1 VGTAHLT
8 LIEKVQDVSMPILK
22 SAISGKQMEE
32 NEGMTIFTLVNLLQ
46 NRALPTPRSPW
57 SLKEN
62 RIAYT
67 FLQDGK
73 KPSASLTY
81 RQLDAKARTIA
92 VYLQSRLSPGER
104 VLLVYPQGLEAIAA
118 FFGCLYAGVVAIP
131 APAPEAARMKRVLP
145 RLEAIAVDAGAS
157 LILTTTSLLTNRD
170 GNHLTFK
177 ARSFVS
183 RLNGRASLLL
193 KYYLT
198 EGEIAQKTPQLAT
211 IPWMATEKIPSQLAA
226 QWQQP
231 EINGDTLAYL
241 QYTSGS
247 TSTPKGVMLDH
258 NNLMGHLAALQQAC
272 GYKADLTPLAPLKCV
287 RVASRSRSGEN
298 YSPLVAGEELGERLT
313 EKYCDSNSVT
323 VTWMPYFHDYG
334 LVEGIL
340 APLYN
345 GTPCYLMSP
354 MTFIKQPL
362 RWLKAISHYRATHS
376 QAPNFAYAYCL
387 KRITPEE
394 RATLDLSCWQA
405 AGNAAEPIN
414 PEVMEQFCQT
424 FESCGFRRQTFAPAY
439 GLAEATLL
447 VTTSRRTDAP
457 VFCTVSAEELAQNRI
472 VLTPTGQRL
481 AGSGR
486 LLGNTVV
493 AIVHPEKLTRCAS
506 DEVGEI
512 WVASAGVARGYW
524 QRPDAT
530 QETFEA
536 STADSGEG
544 PFLRTGDLGFIK
556 DGELF
561 VTGRLKDLIIIRG
574 ENYYPQDIEWVVEKS
589 HGALR
594 PNYGA
599 AFAIEVDGVEQL
611 VIAFEVE
618 RGVSKNLN
626 VDEVVGAIRNAV
638 AEHYELP
645 VYGVVLLKRGSILK
659 TSSGKIQRQACR
671 KAFVDGSLDSIAIW
685 TLESASSQLESVP
698 QNDVEFLL
706 VEVWQRVLGI
716 TSIST
721 KDNFFELG
729 GDSLK
734 SAVVLA
740 EVEKVFVKNL
750 LLASLVAAPTI
761 KQLAKFIV
769 LENRKEE
776 FTSLIPINPNGNKR
790 PLFYVHNIGG
800 GGLDS
805 ASTLVR
811 YLDSERPFYGFQ
823 AVGLDGEKAPYTR
836 IEDMVEHYIQE
847 IQTVQ
852 PEGPYLLVGACIGG
866 NIAFEMAQQLK
877 KQNQQVLLVVMIDS
891 LNPLITQEQKM
902 QTWNHWIS
910 SGKQNRREKLIKS
923 GLSVNQ
929 IKNILKVWEANY
941 KIIINHVPQVYS
953 GRVVYFSAREN
964 RDLLFGHQFDPMQPN
979 GWNNWVSC
987 GIEIIEVSG
996 SHLTMHFEAHVRE
1009 LAEKLNACLEEVD
1022 GVLLPDRK

>member
-1 VGTAHLT
+1 MAL
-8 LIEKVQDVSMPILK
+8 
-22 SAISGKQMEE
+22 
-32 NEGMTIFTLVNLLQ
+32 FTLVNLLQ
-46 NRALPTPRSPW
+46 NLASQHPVRAASPHG
-57 SLKEN
+57 N

-67 FLQDGK
+67 FLEDGE

-81 RQLDAKARTIA
+81 RSLDEKARAIA
-92 VYLQSRLSPGER
+92 TYLQSQLSVGDR
-104 VLLVYPQGLEAIAA
+104 VLLVYPQGLESIVA

-131 APAPEAARMKRVLP
+131 APAPEAARLKRILP
-145 RLEAIAVDAGAS
+145 RLEAIAADAGAS
-157 LILTTTSLLTNRD
+157 LILTTASLLANRD
-170 GNHLTFK
+170 GNPLTFK

-193 KYYLT
+193 NYYLA

-211 IPWMATEKIPSQLAA
+211 IPWTATEKIPAQLAA
-226 QWQQP
+226 QWRQP

-258 NNLMGHLAALQQAC
+258 KNLMCHLAELQEAC
-272 GYKADLTPLAPLKCV
+272 GY
-287 RVASRSRSGEN
+287 
-298 YSPLVAGEELGERLT
+298 
-313 EKYCDSNSVT
+313 DSHSVT

-340 APLYN
+340 EPLYN

-354 MTFIKQPL
+354 MAFIKQPL

-387 KRITPEE
+387 RRITSEE

-405 AGNAAEPIN
+405 AGNGAESIN
-414 PEVMEQFCQT
+414 PQVMEQFCQQ
-424 FESCGFRRQTFAPAY
+424 FEPCGFRQSAFAPAY
-439 GLAEATLL
+439 GLAEATLI
-447 VTTSRRTDAP
+447 VTTSQRTDDP
-457 VFCTVSAEELAQNRI
+457 VFCTVSAEALAQNRI
-472 VLTPTGQRL
+472 ALASTGQRL

-486 LLGNTVV
+486 LLGNNVV
-493 AIVHPEKLTRCAS
+493 AIVNPETLTRCAA

-512 WVASAGVARGYW
+512 WVSSAGVARGYW

-530 QETFEA
+530 QETFRAYLAE
-536 STADSGEG
+536 TGEG

-556 DGELF
+556 YGELF

-589 HGALR
+589 HPALR

-611 VIAFEVE
+611 VIAIEVE
-618 RGVSKNLN
+618 RQKSKNLN

-645 VYGVVLLKRGSILK
+645 VYGVVLLKRGSIPK

-685 TLESASSQLESVP
+685 TLASASVQQETTAHNDLEFQLV
-698 QNDVEFLL
+698 QI
-706 VEVWQRVLGI
+706 WQRVLGI
-716 TSIST
+716 SPIST

-734 SAVVLA
+734 AAVVVA
-740 EVEKVFVKNL
+740 EVEKIFDRNL
-750 LLASLVAAPTI
+750 PLASLVEAPTI
-761 KQLAKFIV
+761 EQLANFIIQ
-769 LENRKEE
+769 ENRRKE
-776 FTSLIPINPNGNKR
+776 FRALVPINLNGNKR
-790 PLFYVHNIGG
+790 PLFYVHSI

-805 ASTLVR
+805 VSTLVR
-811 YLDSERPFYGFQ
+811 YLDPERPFYGFQ

-836 IEDMVEHYIQE
+836 IEDMVEHYIQD

-852 PEGPYLLVGACIGG
+852 PEDPYLLVGGCTGG

-877 KQNQQVLLVVMIDS
+877 KRGQQVLLVVMVDS
-891 LNPLITQEQKM
+891 LNPLITQERKM

-910 SGKQNRREKLIKS
+910 SGKQNRREKLINS
-923 GLSVNQ
+923 GLNINQ
-929 IKNILKVWEANY
+929 VENILKVWEANY
-941 KIIINHVPQVYS
+941 QIIINHVPQMYS
-953 GRVVYFSAREN
+953 GRVVYLAATEN
-964 RDLLFGHQFDPMQPN
+964 RKQEFGHQFDPMQPN
-979 GWNNWVSC
+979 GWNSLVAG
-987 GIEIIEVSG
+987 GIEIIEVPG
-996 SHLTMHFEAHVRE
+996 SHLTLHFEAHVRV

-1022 GVLLPDRK
+1022 GVLLPERK

>member
-1 VGTAHLT
+1 MS
-8 LIEKVQDVSMPILK
+8 DR
-22 SAISGKQMEE
+22 
-32 NEGMTIFTLVNLLQ
+32 TLVNLLH
-46 NRALPTPRSPW
+46 NRASQQPDQT
-57 SLKEN
+57 
-62 RIAYT
+62 AYT
-67 FLQDGK
+67 FLVDGENE
-73 KPSASLTY
+73 SANLTY
-81 RQLDAKARTIA
+81 RSLDEKARAIA
-92 VYLQSRLSPGER
+92 VYLESQLSIGER

-145 RLEAIAVDAGAS
+145 RLEAIAADARAS
-157 LILTTTSLLTNRD
+157 LILTSASLLANSD
-170 GNHLTFK
+170 GNHLMFK
-177 ARSFVS
+177 AKSSVS
-183 RLNGRASLLL
+183 RLNGRVSLLL
-193 KYYLT
+193 NYYLA
-198 EGEIAQKTPQLAT
+198 GGAIAQKTPQIAT
-211 IPWMATEKIPSQLAA
+211 IPWIATEKIPSQLAA

-258 NNLMGHLAALQQAC
+258 KNLMGHLAELQQAC
-272 GYKADLTPLAPLKCV
+272 GYKADLTPLTPLPY
-287 RVASRSRSGEN
+287 RGMGETIS
-298 YSPLVAGEELGERLT
+298 YLLAREGLGERLT
-313 EKYCDSNSVT
+313 ENYCDSHSVT

-387 KRITPEE
+387 KRITPSE
-394 RATLDLSCWQA
+394 RATLDLSSWQA

-414 PEVMEQFCQT
+414 PEVIEQFCQM
-424 FESCGFRRQTFAPAY
+424 FEPCGFRRQTFAPAY

-447 VTTSRRTDAP
+447 VTTSRKTDDP
-457 VFCTVSAEELAQNRI
+457 VFCTVSASELAQNRL

-486 LLGNTVV
+486 LLENTVV

-512 WVASAGVARGYW
+512 WVASAGVAQGYW

-530 QETFEA
+530 QETFQA
-536 STADSGEG
+536 STADMGEG
-544 PFLRTGDLGFIK
+544 LFLRTGDLGFIQ

-594 PNYGA
+594 PGCGA

-671 KAFVDGSLDSIAIW
+671 KAFVDGSLDSISIW
-685 TLESASSQLESVP
+685 TLESASTQLESVP
-698 QNDVEFLL
+698 QNDVEFQL
-706 VEVWQRVLGI
+706 VQIWQRVLGI
-716 TSIST
+716 SAIST

-740 EVEKVFVKNL
+740 EVEKVLGKNL
-750 LLASLVAAPTI
+750 PLASLVAAPTI
-761 KQLAKFIV
+761 EKLANFI
-769 LENRKEE
+769 LRENRKEE

-790 PLFYVHNIGG
+790 PLFYVHSI

-836 IEDMVEHYIQE
+836 IEDMVKHYIQE
-847 IQTVQ
+847 IKTVQ
-852 PEGPYLLVGACIGG
+852 PEDPYLLVGGCIGG

-877 KQNQQVLLVVMIDS
+877 KQNQQVLLVVMVDS

-910 SGKQNRREKLIKS
+910 SGKQNRREKLINS

-929 IKNILKVWEANY
+929 VENILKVWEANY

-964 RDLLFGHQFDPMQPN
+964 RDLSFGYQFDPMQPN
-979 GWNNWVSC
+979 GWNNWVSG

-996 SHLTMHFEAHVRE
+996 SHLTMHFETHVRE
-1009 LAEKLNACLEEVD
+1009 FAEKLNACLEELD
-1022 GVLLPDRK
+1022 CVLLPERR

>member
-1 VGTAHLT
+1 MS
-8 LIEKVQDVSMPILK
+8 DV
-22 SAISGKQMEE
+22 
-32 NEGMTIFTLVNLLQ
+32 TLVSCLRDRLSQ
-46 NRALPTPRSPW
+46 YPDQ
-57 SLKEN
+57 
-62 RIAYT
+62 IAYT
-67 FLQDGK
+67 FLENGE

-81 RQLDAKARTIA
+81 RQLDAKARAIA

-145 RLEAIAVDAGAS
+145 RLEAIASDAGAS
-157 LILTTTSLLTNRD
+157 LILTSASLLANSD

-177 ARSFVS
+177 AKSSVS

-193 KYYLT
+193 NYYLA
-198 EGEIAQKTPQLAT
+198 EGEIAQKTPQIAT
-211 IPWMATEKIPSQLAA
+211 IPWIATEKIPSQLAA

-258 NNLMGHLAALQQAC
+258 KNLMGHLAELQQAC
-272 GYKADLTPLAPLKCV
+272 GYKADLTPLTPLPYKGM
-287 RVASRSRSGEN
+287 GETI
-298 YSPLVAGEELGERLT
+298 SPLLAGEGLGEKLT
-313 EKYCDSNSVT
+313 ENYCDSHSVT

-354 MTFIKQPL
+354 MAFIKQPL

-387 KRITPEE
+387 KRTTKEE

-447 VTTSRRTDAP
+447 VTTSRKTDHP
-457 VFCTVSAEELAQNRI
+457 VFCTVSAEELAQNRL

-486 LLGNTVV
+486 LLENTVV

-524 QRPDAT
+524 QRPNAT
-530 QETFEA
+530 QETFRA
-536 STADSGEG
+536 STADTKEG
-544 PFLRTGDLGFIK
+544 AFLRTGDLGFIK

-599 AFAIEVDGVEQL
+599 A
-611 VIAFEVE
+611 
-618 RGVSKNLN
+618 
-626 VDEVVGAIRNAV
+626 
-638 AEHYELP
+638 
-645 VYGVVLLKRGSILK
+645 
-659 TSSGKIQRQACR
+659 
-671 KAFVDGSLDSIAIW
+671 
-685 TLESASSQLESVP
+685 
-698 QNDVEFLL
+698 
-706 VEVWQRVLGI
+706 
-716 TSIST
+716 
-721 KDNFFELG
+721 
-729 GDSLK
+729 
-734 SAVVLA
+734 LA
-740 EVEKVFVKNL
+740 QEKVM
-750 LLASLVAAPTI
+750 
-761 KQLAKFIV
+761 
-769 LENRKEE
+769 
-776 FTSLIPINPNGNKR
+776 
-790 PLFYVHNIGG
+790 
-800 GGLDS
+800 
-805 ASTLVR
+805 
-811 YLDSERPFYGFQ
+811 
-823 AVGLDGEKAPYTR
+823 EKHR
-836 IEDMVEHYIQE
+836 
-847 IQTVQ
+847 
-852 PEGPYLLVGACIGG
+852 
-866 NIAFEMAQQLK
+866 FE
-877 KQNQQVLLVVMIDS
+877 
-891 LNPLITQEQKM
+891 
-902 QTWNHWIS
+902 
-910 SGKQNRREKLIKS
+910 
-923 GLSVNQ
+923 
-929 IKNILKVWEANY
+929 
-941 KIIINHVPQVYS
+941 
-953 GRVVYFSAREN
+953 
-964 RDLLFGHQFDPMQPN
+964 PMQPK
-979 GWNNWVSC
+979 GWNSLLAG
-987 GIEIIEVSG
+987 GIELYEVSG
-996 SHLTMHFEAHVRE
+996 SHITMHFEPHVRE

-1022 GVLLPDRK
+1022 GVLLPERR

>member
-1 VGTAHLT
+1 MS
-8 LIEKVQDVSMPILK
+8 DR
-22 SAISGKQMEE
+22 
-32 NEGMTIFTLVNLLQ
+32 TLVNLLH
-46 NRALPTPRSPW
+46 NRASQQPDQT
-57 SLKEN
+57 
-62 RIAYT
+62 AYT
-67 FLQDGK
+67 FLVDGENE
-73 KPSASLTY
+73 SGNLTY
-81 RQLDAKARTIA
+81 RSLDEKARAIA
-92 VYLQSRLSPGER
+92 VYLQSWLSPGER

-145 RLEAIAVDAGAS
+145 RLEAIAADAGAS
-157 LILTTTSLLTNRD
+157 LILTSASLLANSD
-170 GNHLTFK
+170 GNHLMFK
-177 ARSFVS
+177 AKSSVS

-193 KYYLT
+193 NYYLVG
-198 EGEIAQKTPQLAT
+198 GEIAQKTPQIGT
-211 IPWMATEKIPSQLAA
+211 IPWIATEKIPSHLAA

-258 NNLMGHLAALQQAC
+258 KNLMGHLAELQQAC
-272 GYKADLTPLAPLKCV
+272 GYKADLTPLSALPYKGM
-287 RVASRSRSGEN
+287 GETI
-298 YSPLVAGEELGERLT
+298 SPLLQGEGLGERLT
-313 EKYCDSNSVT
+313 ENYCDSHSVT

-354 MTFIKQPL
+354 MAFIKQPL

-387 KRITPEE
+387 KRITSEE

-414 PEVMEQFCQT
+414 PEVIEQFCQM
-424 FESCGFRRQTFAPAY
+424 FEPCGFRRQTFAPAY
-439 GLAEATLL
+439 GLAEATLV
-447 VTTSRRTDAP
+447 VTTSLRTDYP
-457 VFCTVSAEELAQNRI
+457 VFCTVSAEELAQNRL

-486 LLGNTVV
+486 LLENTVV

-530 QETFEA
+530 QETFGA
-536 STADSGEG
+536 FTADTGEG
-544 PFLRTGDLGFIK
+544 AFLRTGDLGFIQ

-626 VDEVVGAIRNAV
+626 VDQVVGAIRNAV

-671 KAFVDGSLDSIAIW
+671 KAFVDGSLDSIAVW
-685 TLESASSQLESVP
+685 TLESASTQPESVP
-698 QNDVEFLL
+698 QNDVEFQL
-706 VEVWQRVLGI
+706 VQIWQKVLGI
-716 TSIST
+716 SPIST

-734 SAVVLA
+734 TAVVVAELEEIFSQAIPSAILA
-740 EVEKVFVKNL
+740 E
-750 LLASLVAAPTI
+750 APTI
-761 KQLAKFIV
+761 EQLANLFVQKYWKKIGS
-769 LENRKEE
+769 R
-776 FTSLIPINPNGNKR
+776 SLVSIKPSGCKR
-790 PLFYVHNIGG
+790 PFFYVHGISGFG
-800 GGLDS
+800 F
-805 ASTLVR
+805 APTLAR
-811 YLDSERPFYGFQ
+811 YLHPERPLYGLQ
-823 AVGLDGEKAPYTR
+823 AVGLDGEAAPYTR
-836 IEDMVEHYIQE
+836 IEDVVMYYIQE

-852 PEGPYLLVGACIGG
+852 PEGSYLLGGQCSGG
-866 NIAFEMAQQLK
+866 NIAFAMAQELK
-877 KQNQQVLLVVMIDS
+877 KRGQQVLLVVMSDS
-891 LNPLITQEQKM
+891 HNPFIEEEQRVE
-902 QTWNHWIS
+902 WLHHWRS
-910 SGKQNRREKLIKS
+910 FGKQRDREKLISS
-923 GLSVNQ
+923 GFSLRQVDNT
-929 IKNILKVWEANY
+929 LKVIEANHQ
-941 KIIINHVPQVYS
+941 ILVNHQPQRYS
-953 GRVVYFSAREN
+953 GRVVYFSAQEN
-964 RDLLFGHQFDPMQPN
+964 QEYLKEYANHFDPTQPN
-979 GWNNWVSC
+979 GWNNWVDG
-987 GIEIIEVSG
+987 GIEVIGVPGRHGTYHNEP
-996 SHLTMHFEAHVRE
+996 HVRV

-1022 GVLLPDRK
+1022 SVLLSERR

>member
-1 VGTAHLT
+1 MS
-8 LIEKVQDVSMPILK
+8 DR
-22 SAISGKQMEE
+22 
-32 NEGMTIFTLVNLLQ
+32 TLVNLLH
-46 NRALPTPRSPW
+46 NRASQQPDQT
-57 SLKEN
+57 
-62 RIAYT
+62 AYT
-67 FLQDGK
+67 FLVDGENE
-73 KPSASLTY
+73 SGNLTY
-81 RQLDAKARTIA
+81 RSLDEKARAIA

-145 RLEAIAVDAGAS
+145 RLEAIASDAGAS
-157 LILTTTSLLTNRD
+157 LILTSASLLANSD

-177 ARSFVS
+177 AKSSVS

-193 KYYLT
+193 NYYLV
-198 EGEIAQKTPQLAT
+198 GGAIAQKTPQIAT
-211 IPWMATEKIPSQLAA
+211 IPWIATEKIPSQLAA

-258 NNLMGHLAALQQAC
+258 KNLMGHLAELQQAC
-272 GYKADLTPLAPLKCV
+272 GYKADLTPLPYKGM
-287 RVASRSRSGEN
+287 GETI
-298 YSPLVAGEELGERLT
+298 SPLLQGEGLGERLT
-313 EKYCDSNSVT
+313 ENYCDSHSVT

-354 MTFIKQPL
+354 MAFIKQPL

-387 KRITPEE
+387 KRITSEE

-414 PEVMEQFCQT
+414 PEVIEQFCQT
-424 FESCGFRRQTFAPAY
+424 FEPCGFRRQTFAPGY
-439 GLAEATLL
+439 GLAEATLV
-447 VTTSRRTDAP
+447 VTTSRKTDNP
-457 VFCTVSAEELAQNRI
+457 VFCTVSAEELAQNRL

-486 LLGNTVV
+486 LLENTVV

-512 WVASAGVARGYW
+512 WVASAGVAQGYW

-530 QETFEA
+530 QETFGA
-536 STADSGEG
+536 SIADTGEG
-544 PFLRTGDLGFIK
+544 AFLRTGDLGFIQ

-561 VTGRLKDLIIIRG
+561 VRGRLKDLIIIRG

-618 RGVSKNLN
+618 RGLSKNLN

-698 QNDVEFLL
+698 QNDVEFQL
-706 VEVWQRVLGI
+706 VQIWQKVLGI
-716 TSIST
+716 SPIST

-734 SAVVLA
+734 TAVVVAELEEIFSQAIPSAILA
-740 EVEKVFVKNL
+740 E
-750 LLASLVAAPTI
+750 APTI
-761 KQLAKFIV
+761 EQLANLFVQKYWKKIGS
-769 LENRKEE
+769 R
-776 FTSLIPINPNGNKR
+776 SLVSIKPSGCKR
-790 PLFYVHNIGG
+790 PFFYVHGISGFG
-800 GGLDS
+800 F
-805 ASTLVR
+805 APTLAR
-811 YLDSERPFYGFQ
+811 YLHPERPLYGLQ
-823 AVGLDGEKAPYTR
+823 AVGLDGEAAPYTR
-836 IEDMVEHYIQE
+836 IEDVVMYYIQE

-852 PEGPYLLVGACIGG
+852 PEGSYLLGGQCSGG
-866 NIAFEMAQQLK
+866 NIAFAMAQELK
-877 KQNQQVLLVVMIDS
+877 KRGQQVLLVVMSDS
-891 LNPLITQEQKM
+891 HNPFIEEEQRVE
-902 QTWNHWIS
+902 WLHHWRS
-910 SGKQNRREKLIKS
+910 FGKQGDREKLISS
-923 GLSVNQ
+923 GFSLRQVDNT
-929 IKNILKVWEANY
+929 LKVIEANHQ
-941 KIIINHVPQVYS
+941 ILVNHQPQRYS
-953 GRVVYFSAREN
+953 GRVVYFSAQEN
-964 RDLLFGHQFDPMQPN
+964 QEYLKEYANHFDPMQPN
-979 GWNNWVSC
+979 GWNNWVDG
-987 GIEIIEVSG
+987 GIEVIGVPGRHGTYHNEP
-996 SHLTMHFEAHVRE
+996 HVRV

-1022 GVLLPDRK
+1022 SVLLSERR